1 MNKELKKIKVCCVAS
16 ADITLK
22 FMLFNQ
28 LRFLQSRGYEVY
40 AICSPGKWVNDIEKH
55 GIKVA
60 QIKFKRKMSPLYD
73 IISFLK
79 IYFYFLTQKFD
90 VVHVHTL
97 KPEFYGQIAAKLA
110 GVPIIMNTIHGFDF
124 GDETPEK
131 TKKFFLLLQKIAAK
145 FSDII
150 FAVSWNVID
159 IAKAEKICD
168 IRLLKYL
175 GRDIDFERFDSGRFS
190 GGFISNKKKELGIPL
205 NKKIIGIVAR
215 LVKEKG
221 YPELFSAMEIIL
233 KKFPDTVLVVVGQDE
248 PEKKDALHAMDAEKY
263 KIEKNTIFL
272 GERTDVD
279 ELYPVMDIFVLPTH
293 REGIGA
299 SILEASA
306 MERPVIATKTGG
318 CPEAVENGKT
328 GILIPVGDS
337 EKLAEAIVYLLENP
351 DKAREMGKAG
361 REKILREYSKEVVFK
376 RLGQEYNRLIDE
388 KLKNV

>member
-1 MNKELKKIKVCCVAS
+1 
-16 ADITLK
+16 
-22 FMLFNQ
+22 
-28 LRFLQSRGYEVY
+28 
-40 AICSPGKWVNDIEKH
+40 
-55 GIKVA
+55 
-60 QIKFKRKMSPLYD
+60 
-73 IISFLK
+73 
-79 IYFYFLTQKFD
+79 
-90 VVHVHTL
+90 
-97 KPEFYGQIAAKLA
+97 
-110 GVPIIMNTIHGFDF
+110 
-124 GDETPEK
+124 
-131 TKKFFLLLQKIAAK
+131 
-145 FSDII
+145 
-150 FAVSWNVID
+150 
-159 IAKAEKICD
+159 
-168 IRLLKYL
+168 
-175 GRDIDFERFDSGRFS
+175 
-190 GGFISNKKKELGIPL
+190 
-205 NKKIIGIVAR
+205 
-215 LVKEKG
+215 
-221 YPELFSAMEIIL
+221 MEIIL